1 MRKNVIIGLFTF
13 VSLFMFTGCIDFLEE
28 ITYHKDGSG
37 TYQFTVDMG
46 AMKSMLDGLG
56 SDEEK
61 EKDPTKDID
70 DKFKELEDKLKNI
83 KGISQFKN
91 INDTSA
97 FVFGFSFDFKDALA
111 LNRALALA
119 LHEQDD
125 KLASSTNLFSGSK
138 RTLTRFNKGSMAE
151 TMKNE
156 LAGEE
161 TDEEQMAMVKSMF
174 GDMKLRT
181 IYHFD
186 RRVKSSSNVNSLI
199 SADNKNVTIDY
210 YFFKPELNKG
220 NDGVGTVIKLKRR

>member
-1 MRKNVIIGLFTF
+1 
-13 VSLFMFTGCIDFLEE
+13 MFTGCIDFLEE

-37 TYQFTVDMG
+37 TYQFTVDMS

-61 EKDPTKDID
+61 EKDPMKDID
-70 DKFKELEDKLKNI
+70 GKFKELEDKFEKI

-111 LNRALALA
+111 LNKALLA
-119 LHEQDD
+119 QDD
-125 KLASSTNLFSGSK
+125 QLASSTNLFSGSK

-199 SADNKNVTIDY
+199 SSGK
-210 YFFKPELNKG
+210 E
-220 NDGVGTVIKLKRR
+220 

>member
-37 TYQFTVDMG
+37 TYQFTVDMS

-61 EKDPTKDID
+61 EKDPMKDID
-70 DKFKELEDKLKNI
+70 GKFKELEDKFEKI

-111 LNRALALA
+111 LNKALLA
-119 LHEQDD
+119 QDD
-125 KLASSTNLFSGSK
+125 QLASSTNLFSGSK

-199 SADNKNVTIDY
+199 SADNKNVTLDY

-220 NDGVGTVIKLKRR
+220 DDGEGTVIKLKRR

>member
-37 TYQFTVDMG
+37 TYQFTVDMS

-56 SDEEK
+56 SNEEQ
-61 EKDPTKDID
+61 EKDPMKDID
-70 DKFKELEDKLKNI
+70 SKFKELEDKFEKI

-111 LNRALALA
+111 LNKALLA
-119 LHEQDD
+119 QDD
-125 KLASSTNLFSGSK
+125 QLASSTNLFSGSK

-151 TMKNE
+151 IMKNE

-199 SADNKNVTIDY
+199 SADNKNVTLDY

-220 NDGVGTVIKLKRR
+220 DDGVGTVIKLKRR

>member
-37 TYQFTVDMG
+37 TYQFTVDMS

-56 SDEEK
+56 SNEEQ
-61 EKDPTKDID
+61 EKDPMKDID
-70 DKFKELEDKLKNI
+70 SKFKELEDKFEKI

-111 LNRALALA
+111 LNNALLA
-119 LHEQDD
+119 QDD
-125 KLASSTNLFSGSK
+125 QLASSTNLFSGSK

-151 TMKNE
+151 IMKNE

-199 SADNKNVTIDY
+199 SADNKNVTLDY

-220 NDGVGTVIKLKRR
+220 DDGVGTVIKLKRR